1 MDNPV
6 NGNLGNQN
14 LNKPLSL
21 DKDVDKPIPLDDIDA
36 ASKGVSHSPLDLGG
50 SRPVGVQKVP
60 KPQPKSAAAVTAP
73 VVNMA
78 AQAISAGRI
87 SGIRTFFTKLHA
99 GALSFLDEQIID
111 WLKKNPDIVIKQT
124 NVCVG
129 DIQGKKT
136 EPNIVITIW
145 Y

>member
-21 DKDVDKPIPLDDIDA
+21 DNDVDKPIPLDDIDA

-87 SGIRTFFTKLHA
+87 SG
-99 GALSFLDEQIID
+99 
-111 WLKKNPDIVIKQT
+111 
-124 NVCVG
+124 
-129 DIQGKKT
+129 
-136 EPNIVITIW
+136 
-145 Y
+145 